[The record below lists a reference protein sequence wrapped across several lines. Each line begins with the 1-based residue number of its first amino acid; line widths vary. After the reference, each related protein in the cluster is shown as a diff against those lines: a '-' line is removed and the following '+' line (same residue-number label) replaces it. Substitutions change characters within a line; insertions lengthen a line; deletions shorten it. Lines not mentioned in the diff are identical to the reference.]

1 MTELPLLF
9 TPLQLR
15 DLELKNRIV
24 VSPMATYSARDGF
37 ATDWHSAHIG
47 KLAAG
52 GAGLVFVEQSS
63 ASVQGRITYGCL
75 GIWND
80 APDGGPRQNSPR

>member
-37 ATDWHSAHIG
+37 ATDRHSARKVLPSVHG
-47 KLAAG
+47 KAAG
-52 GAGLVFVEQSS
+52 RSGRPISTPAEKDRGRLPPPAAFRSTTAGRLP
-63 ASVQGRITYGCL
+63 TC
-75 GIWND
+75 
-80 APDGGPRQNSPR
+80 

>member
-15 DLELKNRIV
+15 DLELKNRIM
-24 VSPMATYSARDGF
+24 VSPMATYSAQDGR
-37 ATDWHSAHIG
+37 ATDWHTAHIG

-63 ASVQGRITYGCL
+63 VNVQGRITHGCL
-75 GIWND
+75 GI
-80 APDGGPRQNSPR
+80 

>member
-37 ATDWHSAHIG
+37 ATDWHSAHIC
-47 KLAAG
+47 KLQRAEPG
-52 GAGLVFVEQSS
+52 WCSS
-63 ASVQGRITYGCL
+63 SRAR
-75 GIWND
+75 
-80 APDGGPRQNSPR
+80 